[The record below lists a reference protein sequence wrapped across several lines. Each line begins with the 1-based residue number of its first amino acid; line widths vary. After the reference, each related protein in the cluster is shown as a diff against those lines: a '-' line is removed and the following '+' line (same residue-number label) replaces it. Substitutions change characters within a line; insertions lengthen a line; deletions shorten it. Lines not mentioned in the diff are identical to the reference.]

1 MRKMKKRR
9 ENGVLTRWWWWR
21 RKTAEQCSGVR
32 RGQRWTGMM
41 ESERVMIRMMMMMM
55 GHGGKRSMDRTKRKA
70 HWMTDSAGG
79 RVIG

>member
-1 MRKMKKRR
+1 MRKMKKGR

-21 RKTAEQCSGVR
+21 RRITEEQCRAVR

-41 ESERVMIRMMMMMM
+41 ESERMMMMMM
-55 GHGGKRSMDRTKRKA
+55 GHGGKRSMDRTKREV